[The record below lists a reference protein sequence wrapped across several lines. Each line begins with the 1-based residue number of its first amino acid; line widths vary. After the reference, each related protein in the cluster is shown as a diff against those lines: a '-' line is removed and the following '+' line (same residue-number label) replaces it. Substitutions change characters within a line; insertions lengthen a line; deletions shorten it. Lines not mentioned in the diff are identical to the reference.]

1 LTDADGTIRLYE
13 NFASLEKDIKKA
25 LNEDSKFNDICQNLV
40 CTQDEIPPAS
50 GKYIEQL
57 KIPKHHP
64 VKAATPTKPQT
75 AKATHSPTGNAD
87 SAKREQ
93 AGE

>member
-1 LTDADGTIRLYE
+1 MTDGDGTIRLYE

-40 CTQDEIPPAS
+40 CTQDEIPPMS

-64 VKAATPTKPQT
+64 AKASTPIKPHT
-75 AKATHSPTGNAD
+75 AKAAHSPTANA
-87 SAKREQ
+87 E
-93 AGE
+93 